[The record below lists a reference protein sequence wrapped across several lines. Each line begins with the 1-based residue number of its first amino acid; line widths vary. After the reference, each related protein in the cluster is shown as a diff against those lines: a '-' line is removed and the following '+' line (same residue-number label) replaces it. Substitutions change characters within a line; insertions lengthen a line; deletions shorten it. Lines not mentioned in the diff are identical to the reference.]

1 MREKFQAKLLVDN
14 KPIEMIPF
22 VEELLARVSVGAV
35 SALKGVDDVKRMEI
49 HKNDKDMTIIVNG
62 KEIAL
67 TEFPI
72 KVITSTLSGLILTLK
87 GVDGSKNFNISVETK
102 S

>member
-1 MREKFQAKLLVDN
+1 MRENFQVKLLVNN
-14 KPIEMIPF
+14 KLIEMIPF
-22 VEELLARVSVGAV
+22 VEELLARVSIGAV

-49 HKNDKDMTIIVNG
+49 HRNVNDMTIMVND

-67 TEFPI
+67 SQFPI
-72 KVITSTLSGLILTLK
+72 TVITSTLSGLILTLK
-87 GVDGSKNFNISVETK
+87 GVDGIKNFNISVETR

>member
-22 VEELLARVSVGAV
+22 VEELLARVSVGAA
-35 SALKGVDDVKRMEI
+35 SALKGVEDVKRMEI
-49 HKNDKDMTIIVNG
+49 HKNDNDMTIMIND
-62 KEIAL
+62 KKIAL
-67 TEFPI
+67 SQFPI

-87 GVDGSKNFNISVETK
+87 GADDSKKFDISVETK